1 MLVIWTF
8 RSSRKMILVS
18 PTAWG
23 VRTTVRSSCAVAS
36 TIFGFP
42 INTVLN
48 DLSSV
53 NVDIKLS
60 FRATVC
66 RQGPDRRPGWQAA
79 VTASSARVADVATTN
94 GGAIAGR
101 IIGAR
106 AVTGRSGAIAGRIV
120 GARNALWEGAVR
132 PPSRATAELALSD
145 EQRGRIYE
153 GVMRIQDA
161 SVAYEPA
168 PAVAD
173 ALPSAVPL
181 QDLPAGI
188 AREVPLVQGHKFVK
202 FDDRIVVV
210 DPKSRVVVAM
220 IPRYKL
226 LP

>member
-1 MLVIWTF
+1 MIAFIYPCQFMGGAMIINRGSSAPDGQLVQLF
-8 RSSRKMILVS
+8 RAV
-18 PTAWG
+18 AWQCAR
-23 VRTTVRSSCAVAS
+23 RTTFIIILACLGFAAS
-36 TIFGFP
+36 AQIGGDLRGGEST
-42 INTVLN
+42 NTVG
-48 DLSSV
+48 
-53 NVDIKLS
+53 K
-60 FRATVC
+60 
-66 RQGPDRRPGWQAA
+66 
-79 VTASSARVADVATTN
+79 
-94 GGAIAGR
+94 GR
-101 IIGAR
+101 DHGC
-106 AVTGRSGAIAGRIV
+106 GSK
-120 GARNALWEGAVR
+120 
-132 PPSRATAELALSD
+132 RATAELALSD

-188 AREVPLVQGHKFVK
+188 AREIPLVQGHKFVK

>member
-1 MLVIWTF
+1 MGVPMIINLGSRDADVVQPF
-8 RSSRKMILVS
+8 RAVARECAK
-18 PTAWG
+18 
-23 VRTTVRSSCAVAS
+23 RTTFIIMVACL
-36 TIFGFP
+36 GFAAAAQ
-42 INTVLN
+42 V
-48 DLSSV
+48 
-53 NVDIKLS
+53 
-60 FRATVC
+60 
-66 RQGPDRRPGWQAA
+66 GPDRRGGESTDTSAMEETTGS
-79 VTASSARVADVATTN
+79 TAGSK
-94 GGAIAGR
+94 
-101 IIGAR
+101 
-106 AVTGRSGAIAGRIV
+106 
-120 GARNALWEGAVR
+120 
-132 PPSRATAELALSD
+132 RATAELALSD

-153 GVMRIQDA
+153 DVMRIQDA

-188 AREVPLVQGHKFVK
+188 AREIPPVQGHKFVK